1 MKEDFEIIFPAIRG
15 VQAGREYYVSMCPL
29 RLLPRLFIFNDE
41 DILPEMRAQR
51 QLNRSRIPEMAKYV
65 VENPADYVFS
75 AITVSIDGEIDF
87 EKVSTESEVSRIGML
102 HVPMASRFVIN
113 DGQHRRAAIEFALR
127 ERPELGDETIA
138 VVFFLDIGL
147 ERCQQMFADLNRYA
161 IRPSKSLGVLYDHR
175 DDTAQLAKRLVLQ
188 SEVFRD
194 VVEMEKTNL
203 AKRSRRL
210 FTLSAIYN
218 ATEELLNG
226 VDTKDSKAAGRLAVA
241 FWQATATHM
250 KEWEL
255 VRNNQITAGEVRQD
269 YINSHSVVLQAL
281 ARVGNSLLHDHPDTW
296 KERLSKLST
305 IDWRRSNA
313 HLWEGRALLGGRVS
327 KAQQNIALT
336 ANAIKAKLGVDLSPE
351 EQRIEDAFNRG
362 EHAKS

>member
-113 DGQHRRAAIEFALR
+113 DGQHRRAAIEFALK

-218 ATEELLNG
+218 ATEELLSG

-296 KERLSKLST
+296 KGKAFKAIDHRLET
-305 IDWRRSNA
+305 IKRSS
-313 HLWEGRALLGGRVS
+313 LGGTRTTWRTCI
-327 KAQQNIALT
+327 QGT
-336 ANAIKAKLGVDLSPE
+336 AKHCSHRERDQSQAW
-351 EQRIEDAFNRG
+351 R
-362 EHAKS
+362 